1 MTEQLTTNTAAPSSD
16 MSAPMTTPE
25 TTAPATGSPLLQVLR
40 DQRKT
45 IGVALVLVVATYW
58 IAGQL
63 DRWTLAGCIAT
74 GVALGLVNHLA
85 TELWLLKTIR
95 SGEEVTRGKLAAATF
110 VRLLVLTVGRG
121 RDRRRLLARRHRAAA
136 RPGHLPTHRPGD
148 DHDPAAQGVEEAV
161 TGLLLPLA
169 ADITIGE
176 HTSTVEWNGITFNID
191 TIISTLVAGASC

>member
-1 MTEQLTTNTAAPSSD
+1 MTGPLPTTTD
-16 MSAPMTTPE
+16 MSTTMDTSRTTPAE
-25 TTAPATGSPLLQVLR
+25 DAPQQTGSPLLRVLR

-45 IGVALVLVVATYW
+45 IGVAVVMVVATYW

-110 VRLLVLTVGRG
+110 VRLLVLTV
-121 RDRRRLLARRHRAAA
+121 
-136 RPGHLPTHRPGD
+136 
-148 DHDPAAQGVEEAV
+148 VAV
-161 TGLLLPLA
+161 GIAVAFWPDGIGLLLGLAIFRLIALVMTTIPLLKELK
-169 ADITIGE
+169 TP
-176 HTSTVEWNGITFNID
+176 
-191 TIISTLVAGASC
+191 